1 MLKAF
6 HYTIDATAAAIDVN
20 DTMKTTSLLRELD
33 EMMKKE
39 EAAAYSN
46 FVISDEEKAR
56 IECLKGQVNLS
67 LSYFDKK
74 GVVDDGIQIYQDTR
88 RSVEKQYKMI

>member
-33 EMMKKE
+33 EMVKKE
-39 EAAAYSN
+39 EATSFSN
-46 FVISDEEKAR
+46 FVISEEEKAR
-56 IECLKGQVNLS
+56 IECLKGQVS
-67 LSYFDKK
+67 HTKK
-74 GVVDDGIQIYQDTR
+74 YVCGRVILVR
-88 RSVEKQYKMI
+88 V